1 MPMSAS
7 INKISS
13 DSDIKELISSC
24 RTISAS
30 LHKLLPVKLNGYT
43 VMALVDSGNSFC
55 NALSLSVAKRIHL
68 LDYQPYTGSPVGTAS
83 VGSSINI
90 VGIVPSFDLHVP
102 DDTGKEHVMPSRL
115 VIVKHLSCGLNISLP
130 FMVEHGLDLIISQG
144 ILLKNPKNI
153 RFPLYRN
160 INHARRRLKNN
171 LDEAPQINVVT
182 VGEQSATV
190 SSKMRQTIPP
200 RTGKL
205 IPVHVEETN
214 IQDPTD
220 SVFAFK
226 DSFIRKIKKL
236 HPDQDETY
244 LGLNSLDQVV
254 SVSDSNEIEIYFFNE
269 SSHPVTISSNCVIS
283 NILIPE
289 HHPSVINMTKVMTV
303 AENPSKPSD
312 WMNNTPSAKLTP
324 SSHEKRR
331 EYVRQVLDFYNNPIL
346 QKNSR
351 IAGQIIDLIMIF
363 WSVFYRDG
371 NCGGTDVIEHPVYTP
386 KGLPPI
392 RLKNRPVN
400 PGLTDS
406 LKEQIAT
413 WLKDGVIRS
422 GGVSPWNFPLL
433 PVRKKNGKWRWVV
446 DFRALNSVTRKDS
459 FPIPNIIELLSYLRK
474 SKIFTSLDLA
484 QAFHSIPVREVDRE
498 KLSFCALDKFYE
510 FCRMPFGLT
519 SAPNTWARLVTH
531 VLQEIPKSQLIVFF
545 DDLLIHSPDLET
557 HVDTLKQVFV
567 LLQQAGLRLNMEKTD
582 WVKTKV
588 KFLGHLI
595 SDQGVSVPPEFS
607 QIIKDWPLPKTLKD
621 LRAFLGK
628 CNYYRSHF
636 QNFAIIA
643 SPLMAHL
650 KGASESSRK
659 LDLEKDPQAIASFE
673 ALKQL
678 LMSPQ
683 LLAYPDFDSVEP
695 FIVDTDYSHEGLG
708 TVLSQVQ
715 DGVERPIS
723 FNARRLK
730 PSESQYASHK
740 GELLAL
746 IFAIDTY
753 KFFLTGRKF
762 LVRTDN
768 SALSWLKT
776 QKDPKGIL
784 MRWLRILST
793 YDFDIQHRAG
803 TKHGNADSLSRA
815 AHAPFLSETEAQEI
829 LADNQILLLG
839 EAPEDDG
846 QESEEEDSLSESDD
860 VDPSVPQR
868 TEFPVPQ
875 GPDEETIIEMQ
886 KSDTTLSK
894 ILAWVKL
901 QHKPTSQEYKL
912 LNPDEKFYVDCFE
925 YLEITPSGLLV
936 RNPIPFTNEK
946 DVRIPLPERL
956 WNKVL
961 ASFHGKNHAGGNSL
975 ADCVQ
980 LKYIFPRL
988 VSFCREYVFKCP
1000 RCQRLSNKTAQRHT
1014 YGYDLVGSP
1023 GEKVCLDFVGPLK
1036 PTKKGHTSLLTVVD
1050 VYTRWFTAWP
1060 VKNQKAE
1067 TVIKFLIRDYFPDR
1081 GVPSVVH
1088 SDNGPAFIAHVFQ
1101 VAMAAFDVRTT
1112 TTPVYNPKSNT
1123 VERFHRSLK
1132 RKLTALIHE
1141 FDDEWDEALPATL
1154 LAMRTSVN
1162 RTTGFT
1168 PFYLEHGR
1176 EARLPVDMIAG
1187 PPPVQSEHLDK
1198 YTDKIRNQF
1207 AKAFSVVAERQNSYI
1222 MRQKELYRERQH
1234 KINIDDLVWLFTDR
1248 ANPSLSRKFQ
1258 SFWSGPYKVVRQLSN
1273 TIFEIESYG
1282 RWTKNK
1288 VITSAAVDRL
1298 KKCYITDPDTN
1309 LGVPVELTATDVRPY
1324 FEDQELLGRL
1334 PASEFAPHVF
1344 DKEQELPMT
1353 LPSPSP
1359 RDEVPSVPITEGG
1372 PSAPPTSVPATQ
1384 LPEAPVAV
1392 PLPMEPLPE
1401 SPPEAVT
1408 VPKSEPRGDPEV
1420 RRGRPPGRKNKPKTC
1435 PNCTSSVPCV
1445 DHCMQ
1450 CITGSACEQHTA
1462 RQRCAKCTRT
1472 RSCPAHS

>member
-1 MPMSAS
+1 MSQDNEGIFS
-7 INKISS
+7 IK
-13 DSDIKELISSC
+13 DFISSC
-24 RTISAS
+24 SSTSYN
-30 LHKLLPVKLNGYT
+30 LHKLLPVKLKDHT
-43 VMALVDSGNSFC
+43 VLALVDSGNSFY
-55 NALSLSVAKRIHL
+55 NVISSSVAKRINLH
-68 LDYQPYTGSPVGTAS
+68 DYKPYTGSPVGTAAI
-83 VGSSINI
+83 GSSINI
-90 VGIVPSFDLHVP
+90 IGVVPSITFHLLDEN
-102 DDTGKEHVMPSRL
+102 GKEHAMSSRL
-115 VIVKHLSCGLNISLP
+115 VIVKHLSCGLNLSLP
-130 FMVEHGLDLIISQG
+130 FMVEHGLSQLHPQG
-144 ILLKNPKNI
+144 VLFQESRNL

-160 INHARRRLKNN
+160 IQHARKRLKK
-171 LDEAPQINVVT
+171 DAEHTPINVIT
-182 VGEQSATV
+182 IGDDSATV
-190 SSKMRQTIPP
+190 MSKARQTIPP
-200 RTGKL
+200 MTGRVL
-205 IPVHVEETN
+205 PVQVNELSVP
-214 IQDPTD
+214 DSMD
-220 SVFAFK
+220 SVFSFK
-226 DSFIRKIKKL
+226 DSFIRKINKL
-236 HPDQDETY
+236 HPHQDDNY
-244 LGLNSLDQVV
+244 LGLNSVEQAV
-254 SVSDSNEIEIYFFNE
+254 SLSDSGETEVYFFNE
-269 SSHPVTISSNCVIS
+269 TQTPITISSNCIIGSVS
-283 NILIPE
+283 IPE
-289 HHPSVINMTKVMTV
+289 QHPAVINMTKVMTIS
-303 AENPSKPSD
+303 EEPLKSSD
-312 WMNNTPSAKLTP
+312 WMNNAPSNKLSR
-324 SSHEKRR
+324 SSHLKREKHIKD
-331 EYVRQVLDFYNNPIL
+331 VLDFKNNSIL
-346 QKNSR
+346 QQNPQ
-351 IAGQIIDLIMIF
+351 IANQIIALIMNF
-363 WSVFYRDG
+363 WSIFYREG

-400 PGLTDS
+400 PGLTGS

-474 SKIFTSLDLA
+474 SKYFTSLDLA

-498 KLSFCALDKFYE
+498 KLSFCALDKFYQ

-519 SAPNTWARLVTH
+519 SAPNTWARLVTQ
-531 VLQEIPKSQLIVFF
+531 VLQEIPKTQLIVFF
-545 DDLLIHSPDLET
+545 DDLLIHSPNLEA
-557 HVDTLKQVFV
+557 HVETLKQVFV
-567 LLQQAGLRLNMEKTD
+567 LLKRAGLRLNMEKTD
-582 WVKTKV
+582 WVKAEV

-595 SDQGVSVPPEFS
+595 SDQGVTVPPEFS

-621 LRAFLGK
+621 LRSFLGK

-659 LDLEKDPQAIASFE
+659 LNLEQDPKAVESFE

-683 LLAYPDFDSVEP
+683 LLAYPDFDSEEP

-793 YDFDIQHRAG
+793 YDFEIQHRAG
-803 TKHGNADSLSRA
+803 TKHGNADSLSRTS
-815 AHAPFLSETEAQEI
+815 HAPFLSKQEAQDI
-829 LADNQILLLG
+829 LSDDQILLLG

-846 QESEEEDSLSESDD
+846 QDSDSSIESEDLDT
-860 VDPSVPQR
+860 DPRVPSR

-875 GPDEETIIEMQ
+875 GPDEETIAEMQ
-886 KSDTTLSK
+886 SSDATLSK
-894 ILAWVKL
+894 VISWVKTH
-901 QHKPTSQEYKL
+901 HKPSSQEYKL
-912 LNPDEKFYVDCFE
+912 LNPEEKFYVDCFE
-925 YLEITPSGLLV
+925 YLELRNNLLV

-946 DVRIPLPERL
+946 DVRIPLPQKL
-956 WNKVL
+956 WNRVL

-975 ADCVQ
+975 ADSVQ

-988 VSFCREYVFKCP
+988 VSFCREYVFRCP
-1000 RCQRLSNKTAQRHT
+1000 RCQRLAKKSAQRHT

-1067 TVIKFLIRDYFPDR
+1067 TVIKLLVREYFPTR

-1123 VERFHRSLK
+1123 VERFHRSMK

-1187 PPPVQSEHLDK
+1187 PPPVQSDNLDR
-1198 YTDKIRNQF
+1198 YTDKIRQQF
-1207 AKAFSVVAERQNSYI
+1207 AKAFSIVAERQNSYI
-1222 MRQKELYRERQH
+1222 LRQKELYRERQH
-1234 KINIDDLVWLFTDR
+1234 KINIDDLVWLYTDR
-1248 ANPSLSRKFQ
+1248 ANPNLNRKFQ
-1258 SFWSGPYKVVRQLSN
+1258 SFWSGPYRVVKQLSN

-1282 RWTKNK
+1282 RWSKSK
-1288 VITSAAVDRL
+1288 IITSAAVDRL
-1298 KKCYITDPDTN
+1298 KKCYITDPETN

-1324 FEDQELLGRL
+1324 FEDQDLLGRL
-1334 PASEFAPHVF
+1334 PASDFAPHVF
-1344 DKEQELPMT
+1344 DQEQELPMA
-1353 LPSPSP
+1353 LPADSP
-1359 RDEVPSVPITEGG
+1359 RDDLPVAPERQEFPETSGVIPSDIPETTKTIIHDPTLDSVPEEI
-1372 PSAPPTSVPATQ
+1372 VI
-1384 LPEAPVAV
+1384 
-1392 PLPMEPLPE
+1392 
-1401 SPPEAVT
+1401 
-1408 VPKSEPRGDPEV
+1408 KSEPIEVPEPTRSRG
-1420 RRGRPPGRKNKPKTC
+1420 RGRPPGRKNKPKVC
-1435 PNCTSSVPCV
+1435 PNCVDNVPCV
-1445 DHCMQ
+1445 DHCPN
-1450 CITGSACEQHTA
+1450 CKTGSACEQHTA